1 MNPATNINYFFLNQL
16 CIYHQLGR
24 EQELMNLGL
33 PPEQIKPLMNMTI
46 TQLEAFSRELGQGF
60 IAINSN
66 DFLQRLAQ
74 MNIPPLCVDFIAYG
88 ASNSVMKKFLKISEH
103 TCADWRRFV
112 DTQPDYKQRSIP
124 TDCYR
129 AIWNDIEQLPSPLK
143 PTAEELL
150 TLSKK
155 YGVGIGA
162 IWSDIK
168 NGEVNGK

>member
-1 MNPATNINYFFLNQL
+1 MNPANNINYFFLNQL
-16 CIYHQLGR
+16 CIYAQLGR

-33 PPEQIKPLMNMTI
+33 PPEQIQPLMNMTI

-60 IAINSN
+60 IAINSS

-74 MNIPPLCVDFIAYG
+74 INIPSVCVEFIAHG
-88 ASNSVMKKFLKISEH
+88 ASKEVMREILKISYKES
-103 TCADWRRFV
+103 TSWRRFV

-129 AIWNDIEQLPSPLK
+129 AMWNDIELLPSPLK